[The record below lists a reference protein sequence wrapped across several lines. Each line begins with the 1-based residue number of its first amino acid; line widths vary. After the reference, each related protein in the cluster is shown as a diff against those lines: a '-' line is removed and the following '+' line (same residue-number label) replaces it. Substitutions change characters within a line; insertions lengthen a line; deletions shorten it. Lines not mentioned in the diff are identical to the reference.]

1 VSEKYS
7 FIDAEKADYPI
18 VKMCAWLKVST
29 SGFYAW
35 RDRPASATARRR
47 ARLAVPVQA
56 IFDASDGTYGYR
68 RIHAALLRQGE
79 DCGPE
84 LVRDLMRELGLV
96 PCQPRPWRPTTTQP
110 GEGGQTIPD
119 LVGRDFTADA
129 PGTKLVGDIT
139 YLPTWQGFCYLATV
153 IDCCTKECIGYAI
166 ADHMRAEL
174 VIDGLRMA
182 ARNYQLQPEAIF
194 HSDHGSQYLSQA
206 FAEAAA
212 RLDVR
217 QSVGRVGPA
226 SIMPSRNRS
235 MPRSKSSASTAPPTR
250 RGNTPAR
257 MWPGTSGSA
266 TIPSDF
272 TRRWATV
279 PHARPIMTTRISGK
293 RPDGTN
299 SSYPKSARW
308 PRPSTTT
315 ASAAPT

>member
-1 VSEKYS
+1 MSEKYS
-7 FIDAEKADYPI
+7 FIDAEKAGYPV

-47 ARLAVPVQA
+47 ARLAALIQA

-110 GEGGQTIPD
+110 GTGTEIIPD
-119 LVGRDFTADA
+119 LVGRDFTADV

-174 VIDGLRMA
+174 VIDALRMA
-182 ARNYQLQPEAIF
+182 HAITTYNQRRYSTATTARNISAKRSPRPPP
-194 HSDHGSQYLSQA
+194 GSTSA
-206 FAEAAA
+206 DRWAEW
-212 RLDVR
+212 VR
-217 QSVGRVGPA
+217 A

-235 MPRSKSSASTAPPTR
+235 MPRSKSSGSTAPPIR

-257 MWPGTSGSA
+257 MWPATSSSA
-266 TIPSDF
+266 TMPSDF

-279 PHARPIMTTRISGK
+279 PHARPITSTRINGK
-293 RPDGTN
+293 RPDNTN
-299 SSYPKSARW
+299 SRYPKSAGQ
-308 PRPSTTT
+308 
-315 ASAAPT
+315 PT